1 MSHENIDVDS
11 TQLSPKQKKQR
22 TDIDDDA
29 LPVDA
34 AIIFSTVNVNA
45 SSSSSRRVTMNMLGN
60 DEQDETTN
68 VADGSTIA
76 ENQDEDELLPAD
88 VDSQHADITTKIVT
102 PNTTQKAK
110 QVAAF
115 SMPWLQQY
123 GNDGFT
129 LFDSDDDGEYHASPS
144 YGFSV
149 RISDDGRKV
158 DVTNLTNN

>member
-1 MSHENIDVDS
+1 MSHENTDVDS
-11 TQLSPKQKKQR
+11 LQLSPKQKKQR

-29 LPVDA
+29 LLPVDA
-34 AIIFSTVNVNA
+34 AIIFSTVND

-88 VDSQHADITTKIVT
+88 VDSQHDITTKIVT

-144 YGFSV
+144 YGFAV
-149 RISDDGRKV
+149 RISDDGGKIA
-158 DVTNLTNN
+158 VTNLTNN